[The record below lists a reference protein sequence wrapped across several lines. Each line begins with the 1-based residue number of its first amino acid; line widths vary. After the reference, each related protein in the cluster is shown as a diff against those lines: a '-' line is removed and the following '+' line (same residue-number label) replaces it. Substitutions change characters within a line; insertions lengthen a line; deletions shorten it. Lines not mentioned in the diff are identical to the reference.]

1 MAFQII
7 APPIRARLLGVEFQH
22 GFAEAKNINHP
33 LCLSDAGE
41 DFKQAARRTIEPP

>member
-1 MAFQII
+1 MAFQVS
-7 APPIRARLLGVEFQH
+7 APAIRARLLRVEFQH